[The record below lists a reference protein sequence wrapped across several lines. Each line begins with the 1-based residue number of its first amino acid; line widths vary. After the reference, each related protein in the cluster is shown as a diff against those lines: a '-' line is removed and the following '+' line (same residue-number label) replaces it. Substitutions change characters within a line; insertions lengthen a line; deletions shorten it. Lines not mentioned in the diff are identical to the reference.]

1 MNAAVANDEKGRG
14 LKPIPQF
21 QHSHLHNTQLMRD
34 VRSKPTSL
42 IDCGHCYFV
51 GFRIKTVSG
60 DLYHH
65 AMIAADN
72 DDVLFDGL
80 AAEFTMIALQLQVAT
95 YSHISVIFIRN
106 LMMQDPELVDCAER
120 EGINKE
126 IQDGIARHDERSFVV
141 YGLIGERV
149 GSRKLCLME
158 VTTQNALTAIN
169 TMNIL
174 TRKQHDEPF
183 SPLEVS
189 QSHPVIAEFDV
200 LFQRAVAQMNLF
212 SASTSAGAN
221 YLH

>member
-1 MNAAVANDEKGRG
+1 M
-14 LKPIPQF
+14 QF
-21 QHSHLHNTQLMRD
+21 QYSHLHNTQPLRD
-34 VRSKPTSL
+34 VRSKPTPL

-51 GFRIKTVSG
+51 GFRIETVSG

-80 AAEFTMIALQLQVAT
+80 ADEFTMIARQLHVAT
-95 YSHISVIFIRN
+95 YSHISVIFVRN

-126 IQDGIARHDERSFVV
+126 IQDGIARHDERSFIV

-169 TMNIL
+169 TMNNP
-174 TRKQHDEPF
+174 DP
-183 SPLEVS
+183 
-189 QSHPVIAEFDV
+189 
-200 LFQRAVAQMNLF
+200 RAVR
-212 SASTSAGAN
+212 
-221 YLH
+221 

>member
-1 MNAAVANDEKGRG
+1 MKS
-14 LKPIPQF
+14 LLQF
-21 QHSHLHNTQLMRD
+21 QHTHLHYTRPLRD
-34 VRSKPTSL
+34 VRSKPTYQ
-42 IDCGHCYFV
+42 IDSVHCYFV
-51 GFRIKTVSG
+51 GFRITTKVG
-60 DLYHH
+60 DVYHH

-72 DDVLFDGL
+72 EDALYDGL
-80 AAEFTMIALQLQVAT
+80 AAEYNMLALHLNVT
-95 YSHISVIFIRN
+95 SSSHISVIFIRN

-126 IQDGIARHDERSFVV
+126 IQDGIARHDERSFIV

-149 GSRKLCLME
+149 GSRQICLME

-174 TRKQHDEPF
+174 TRQQYDEPF

-200 LFQRAVAQMNLF
+200 LFQKAVAQINLL
-212 SASTSAGAN
+212 TAGTPAVAT